1 MKLNAHCRQVPAASD
16 GVPLIVSTVDQPH
29 AVLPYVAVR
38 RTRHLQM
45 DASSFLLDGFVV
57 VVRAEADKQAQES
70 VTVCYITRNAAEA
83 HDWCRGAGGTVR
95 SFRKEMNILGICYS
109 PIGAVVVFI

>member
-38 RTRHLQM
+38 RTLHVQM
-45 DASSFLLDGFVV
+45 DASSFLWDGFVV
-57 VVRAEADKQAQES
+57 VNVRAEADKQAQES
-70 VTVCYITRNAAEA
+70 VTLCYITRNAAEA

-95 SFRKEMNILGICYS
+95 SFGEEMNILGIC
-109 PIGAVVVFI
+109 